1 MPFLYMLIGL
11 PASGKT
17 SFAKQYSADNV
28 IHISSDAI
36 RKELYGS
43 EEVQDNPNKVF
54 SIMFHRTIDNLLKGN
69 NVIYDA
75 TNISRKYRMAFLR
88 DLDAALGDF
97 TSKVTIIGVVF
108 AVPINVCL
116 DRNLARSRS
125 VPEDVIYRMYR
136 NFQVPSVYEGFD
148 HIDIVNPFK
157 NNSALIDII
166 NSSKSISQDN
176 PNHSLTIGDHCEAAA
191 NYFSDNRAEII
202 KEFNFIEY
210 HILYEAALFHDIGKP
225 ACKTFVKPNGKR
237 DGKAHYYNHENVGA
251 YIYLCYSEDMDAK
264 DVALLINLHM
274 IHYMDEKFQL
284 KIRSIYGPDIW
295 KRLEWLNKADMAAH

>member
-148 HIDIVNPFK
+148 HI
-157 NNSALIDII
+157 
-166 NSSKSISQDN
+166 
-176 PNHSLTIGDHCEAAA
+176 EACP
-191 NYFSDNRAEII
+191 ST
-202 KEFNFIEY
+202 
-210 HILYEAALFHDIGKP
+210 
-225 ACKTFVKPNGKR
+225 KT
-237 DGKAHYYNHENVGA
+237 
-251 YIYLCYSEDMDAK
+251 
-264 DVALLINLHM
+264 
-274 IHYMDEKFQL
+274 
-284 KIRSIYGPDIW
+284 
-295 KRLEWLNKADMAAH
+295 